1 MPPEPTAASGPT
13 STRCASERRRPPG
26 GALVVSPAVATF
38 PIRTFGD
45 PVLKQR
51 CADITEFDG
60 SLARLADDMLET
72 MYAAPG
78 VGLAANQVGIQRRIF
93 VYDIGDGP
101 HTVINPTI
109 VETSEEWDYDEGCL
123 SVPGLY
129 FPIARP
135 RHVTLT
141 GFDLQG
147 REFTRVG
154 EDLLGRVF
162 LHETDHLDG
171 CLLLDRLDPDTRKE
185 AMRLLRERATGDP
198 GARRLGAR

>member
-1 MPPEPTAASGPT
+1 M
-13 STRCASERRRPPG
+13 
-26 GALVVSPAVATF
+26 ATF

-51 CADITEFDG
+51 CAEITDIDG
-60 SLARLADDMLET
+60 ALARLADDMLET
-72 MYAAPG
+72 MYKAPG

-109 VETSEEWDYDEGCL
+109 VETSGEWDYDEGCL

-129 FPIARP
+129 FPILRAQR
-135 RHVTLT
+135 VTLS
-141 GFDLQG
+141 GVDLDG
-147 REFTRVG
+147 NEFVQEG
-154 EDLLGRVF
+154 EDLLARVF

-171 CLLLDRLDPDTRKE
+171 FLLLDRLTSEIRKE
-185 AMRLLRERATGDP
+185 AMRVLREEPLSG
-198 GARRLGAR
+198 GHSRRIPPPPPDTE

>member
-1 MPPEPTAASGPT
+1 MGD
-13 STRCASERRRPPG
+13 
-26 GALVVSPAVATF
+26 ALPDRLLAVSTF
-38 PIRTFGD
+38 PIRVFGD

-51 CADITEFDG
+51 CTEIPLDEIDA
-60 SLARLADDMLET
+60 SLARLVDDMLET

-109 VETSEEWDYDEGCL
+109 VETSEEWEYDEGCL

-135 RHVTLT
+135 RRVKLA
-141 GFDLQG
+141 GYDLEG
-147 REFTRVG
+147 RPFTQVG

-171 CLLLDRLDPDTRKE
+171 YLLLDRLTPNVRKE
-185 AMRLLRERATGDP
+185 AMRALREAP
-198 GARRLGAR
+198 SSGARRIPG

>member
-1 MPPEPTAASGPT
+1 M
-13 STRCASERRRPPG
+13 
-26 GALVVSPAVATF
+26 ATF

-51 CADITEFDG
+51 CAEITEFDG
-60 SLARLADDMLET
+60 SLAQLAQDMLET

-101 HTVINPTI
+101 QTVVNPTI

-129 FPIARP
+129 FPILRP
-135 RHVTLT
+135 RRVTLQ
-141 GFDLQG
+141 GVDLQG
-147 REFTRVG
+147 REFTREG

-171 CLLLDRLDPDTRKE
+171 FLLIDRLDPDTRKE
-185 AMRLLRERATGDP
+185 AMKALREGATGGP
-198 GARRLGAR
+198 SRRLGAR

>member
-1 MPPEPTAASGPT
+1 M
-13 STRCASERRRPPG
+13 
-26 GALVVSPAVATF
+26 ATF

-51 CADITEFDG
+51 CSEITEIDG
-60 SLARLADDMLET
+60 SLARLADDMIET

-93 VYDIGDGP
+93 VYDAGDGP
-101 HTVINPTI
+101 HVVINPTV
-109 VETSEEWDYDEGCL
+109 VEVSEEWQYEEGCL

-129 FPIARP
+129 FPITRP
-135 RHVTLT
+135 RKVTLT
-141 GFDLQG
+141 GLDLDG

-154 EDLLGRVF
+154 EDLLGRIF

-171 CLLLDRLDPDTRKE
+171 FLVLDRLDPESRKKAMQWVRRQETSRPAGRLPGDAPRVVIPEGGPYPKVPGDTRHPG
-185 AMRLLRERATGDP
+185 LGD
-198 GARRLGAR
+198 G

>member
-1 MPPEPTAASGPT
+1 M
-13 STRCASERRRPPG
+13 
-26 GALVVSPAVATF
+26 ATF

-51 CADITEFDG
+51 CSEITEIDG
-60 SLARLADDMLET
+60 TLARLADDMIET

-93 VYDIGDGP
+93 VYDAGDGP
-101 HTVINPTI
+101 EVVINPTI
-109 VETSEEWDYDEGCL
+109 VDTSEEWHYDEGCL

-129 FPIARP
+129 FPIQRP
-135 RHVTLT
+135 RKVTLT
-141 GFDLQG
+141 GLDLHG

-154 EDLLGRVF
+154 EDLLGRIF

-171 CLLLDRLDPDTRKE
+171 FLLLDRLDPDLRKK
-185 AMRLLRERATGDP
+185 AMGALREEGVGGP
-198 GARRLGAR
+198 SRRLVGDTAPAVLPEGSAG

>member
-1 MPPEPTAASGPT
+1 MAS
-13 STRCASERRRPPG
+13 
-26 GALVVSPAVATF
+26 F

-45 PVLKQR
+45 PVLKLR
-51 CADITEFDG
+51 CAEITDIDG
-60 SLARLADDMLET
+60 ALARLADDMLET
-72 MYAAPG
+72 MYKAPG

-109 VETSEEWDYDEGCL
+109 VETSGEWDYDEGCL

-129 FPIARP
+129 FPILRP
-135 RHVTLT
+135 QKVTLQ
-141 GFDLQG
+141 GVDLDG
-147 REFTRVG
+147 HEFIREG

-171 CLLLDRLDPDTRKE
+171 FLLLDRLAPDVRKE
-185 AMRLLRERATGDP
+185 AMRVLREDPPHAGISRRIPAAEVESPADTGDGVPP
-198 GARRLGAR
+198 GDRE

>member
-1 MPPEPTAASGPT
+1 M
-13 STRCASERRRPPG
+13 
-26 GALVVSPAVATF
+26 ATF

-51 CADITEFDG
+51 CSEITEIDG
-60 SLARLADDMLET
+60 SLVRLADDMIET

-93 VYDIGDGP
+93 VYDAGDGP
-101 HTVINPTI
+101 QVVINPAI
-109 VETSEEWDYDEGCL
+109 AEVLEEWEYDEGCL

-129 FPIARP
+129 FPIKRP
-135 RHVTLT
+135 RKVTLT
-141 GFDLQG
+141 GVDLDG

-154 EDLLGRVF
+154 EDLLGRIF

-171 CLLLDRLDPDTRKE
+171 FLLLDRLDPDTRKK
-185 AMRLLRERATGDP
+185 AMRALREGSGVGP
-198 GARRLGAR
+198 SRRLAPDVPNTTP

>member
-1 MPPEPTAASGPT
+1 M
-13 STRCASERRRPPG
+13 
-26 GALVVSPAVATF
+26 ATF

-51 CADITEFDG
+51 CAEITEIDG
-60 SLARLADDMLET
+60 ALARLADDMLET
-72 MYAAPG
+72 MYKAPG

-101 HTVINPTI
+101 NTVINPTI
-109 VETSEEWDYDEGCL
+109 AEASGEWDYDEGCL

-129 FPIARP
+129 FPILRP
-135 RHVTLT
+135 RKVTLQ
-141 GFDLQG
+141 GVDLDG
-147 REFTRVG
+147 NEFTREG

-171 CLLLDRLDPDTRKE
+171 FLLLDRLGSDIRKE
-185 AMRLLRERATGDP
+185 AMRVLREEPPRGGPSRRIPPPDP
-198 GARRLGAR
+198 DAPEARGSDVSTEARE

>member
-1 MPPEPTAASGPT
+1 M
-13 STRCASERRRPPG
+13 
-26 GALVVSPAVATF
+26 ATF

-51 CADITEFDG
+51 CADITEIDG
-60 SLARLADDMLET
+60 SLFRLVDDMLET

-78 VGLAANQVGIQRRIF
+78 VGLAANQVGIQRRVF
-93 VYDIGDGP
+93 VYDIGEGP

-129 FPIARP
+129 FPIMRP
-135 RHVTLT
+135 RRVTLA
-141 GFDLQG
+141 GLDLSG
-147 REFTRVG
+147 REFTQVG

-171 CLLLDRLDPDTRKE
+171 YLLIDRLDPDTRKE
-185 AMRLLRERATGDP
+185 AMRILRERAATDP
-198 GARRLGAR
+198 GGTRRLGAREG

>member
-1 MPPEPTAASGPT
+1 M
-13 STRCASERRRPPG
+13 
-26 GALVVSPAVATF
+26 ATF
-38 PIRTFGD
+38 PVRTFGD

-51 CADITEFDG
+51 CAEIPLNEIDD

-93 VYDIGDGP
+93 VYDIGEGP
-101 HTVINPTI
+101 KTVINPTI

-123 SVPGLY
+123 SVPGMY
-129 FPIARP
+129 FPIVRP
-135 RHVTLT
+135 SRVTLR
-141 GFDLQG
+141 GFDLEG
-147 REFTRVG
+147 REFTQVG

-171 CLLLDRLDPDTRKE
+171 FLLLDRLGPDLRKE
-185 AMRLLRERATGDP
+185 AMRVLREAP
-198 GARRLGAR
+198 SSARRLPG